1 MKIAGKEY
9 ELLEV
14 YPDKV
19 NEQKDLMVFE
29 TKFGYKECFHRYD
42 LLHEPKKKRTEV
54 YKNWTDSDS
63 RIIKDFLK
71 EGMTP
76 QEISRYDLFNGR
88 SAQAVLEY
96 AKKIKRRMEK
106 ANDKNRDTNETSKLE

>member
-9 ELLEV
+9 ELLGI
-14 YPDKV
+14 YSNKT
-19 NEQKDLMVFE
+19 NNLKDIILV
-29 TKFGYKECFHRYD
+29 KSPAGYKECFHRYD
-42 LLHEPKKKRTEV
+42 ILHEPKKKRTEV

-106 ANDKNRDTNETSKLE
+106 ANDKNRDTDEASKLE

>member
-29 TKFGYKECFHRYD
+29 TKFGYRECFHRYD

-54 YKNWTDSDS
+54 YRKWTKSE
-63 RIIKDFLK
+63 RRMIKDFLA
-71 EGMTP
+71 EGVTP
-76 QEISRYDLFNGR
+76 SEISGYDLFDGR
-88 SAQAVLEY
+88 STLAVLQY
-96 AKKIKRRMEK
+96 AKKIKRGMEK
-106 ANDKNRDTNETSKLE
+106 TNDKQ